1 MIFDIVTY
9 NILADDLCSPEHFYE
24 SDPKDLKPKTRL
36 LRLKKDLKNLCLL
49 SFVFKNY
56 L

>member
-24 SDPKDLKPKTRL
+24 SNSKDLNPKIRL
-36 LRLKKDLKNLCLL
+36 LRLK
-49 SFVFKNY
+49 
-56 L
+56 